1 MFNIIES
8 TKQKITQAIDWRK
21 LEKQKDEELKVLSQD
36 KQYETSKKELERQVE
51 LEKLKAEVRKEQLKS
66 LPKGGFRA
74 QEKKSAFASFQD
86 YCTDFAQQQQQSS
99 STQKQGRAPSVIGGL
114 GGFGMGGLVSPYDK
128 PKAKKKHKRKHKQ
141 KQKVKMLYVPMNP
154 LGNNI
159 KTVWR

>member
-8 TKQKITQAIDWRK
+8 TKQKITQAIDLRK

-74 QEKKSAFASFQD
+74 QEKKSAFATFQD
-86 YCTDFAQQQQQSS
+86 YCTDFANNQSKS
-99 STQKQGRAPSVIGGL
+99 KSMSGGL
-114 GGFGMGGLVSPYDK
+114 NFGGLNGK
-128 PKAKKKHKRKHKQ
+128 NNKRSSK
-141 KQKVKMLYVPMNP
+141 
-154 LGNNI
+154 GNRAGI
-159 KTVWR
+159 GDSYFKI